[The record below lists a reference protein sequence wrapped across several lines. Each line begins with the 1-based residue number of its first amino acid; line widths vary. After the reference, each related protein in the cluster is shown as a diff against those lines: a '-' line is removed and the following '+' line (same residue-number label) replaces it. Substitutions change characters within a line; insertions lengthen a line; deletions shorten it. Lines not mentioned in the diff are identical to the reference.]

1 MSDIV
6 RTSLRTMRIAV
17 SIAALLGLLFALCA
31 PSRAENLS
39 PLELKIITTSEASL
53 YANMTLVMG
62 KTDAAL
68 IDVPFTRSD
77 AHRVVADILES
88 GKALK
93 FVYIT
98 HDHPDHFMSLEV
110 VADAFPDAR
119 LIAAPA
125 VVADIWRSLPAKLR
139 RWGPMLGA
147 NGPRRPVVPVAW
159 DQPAFQIEGRE
170 LRILGPMQ
178 GDHVHAT
185 AIYIPSLEAIVAG
198 DLVFENIHLWLGE
211 HTPARRKDWL
221 RSLDQLMALHPAI
234 VVAGHQLPG
243 DPQSPAALQ
252 FTRDYLLTFDRVAG
266 RPSPPASSPPRCR
279 PHFRRPRT
287 SSPRQAVLTVAHAW
301 QAFRFFRLC
310 VRRSAGWYPLGSA
323 EDCQGAPPAVS
334 RIRKT
339 STRAAARS

>member
-1 MSDIV
+1 MLVI
-6 RTSLRTMRIAV
+6 
-17 SIAALLGLLFALCA
+17 GA
-31 PSRAENLS
+31 PIRAEEQQ
-39 PLELKIITTSEASL
+39 PLKLQVITVSEASL

-88 GKALK
+88 GRTLK
-93 FVYIT
+93 YVYIT

-110 VADAFPDAR
+110 FADAFPDAH
-119 LIAAPA
+119 LITAPA
-125 VVADIWRSLPAKLR
+125 VVADIWRSLPTKLK

-159 DQPAFQIEGRE
+159 EEPSFQIEGYE

-185 AIYIPSLEAIVAG
+185 AIYIPSLQAIVAG

-221 RSLDQLMALHPAI
+221 RSLDQIIALHPAV

-252 FTRDYLLTFDRVAG
+252 FTRDYLVTFDRLAGKAKSSGEFAASMQAAFPQAKDVLGGFILSNSAKVAVG
-266 RPSPPASSPPRCR
+266 ETPP
-279 PHFRRPRT
+279 
-287 SSPRQAVLTVAHAW
+287 W
-301 QAFRFFRLC
+301 D
-310 VRRSAGWYPLGSA
+310 
-323 EDCQGAPPAVS
+323 E
-334 RIRKT
+334 
-339 STRAAARS
+339 

>member
-1 MSDIV
+1 MSDIF
-6 RTSLRTMRIAV
+6 RPSLRTLRIAV

-110 VADAFPDAR
+110 VADAFPDMR
-119 LIAAPA
+119 RIAAPA

-139 RWGPMLGA
+139 RWVTMPGA

-185 AIYIPSLEAIVAG
+185 AIYIPSLKAIVAG

-211 HTPARRKDWL
+211 HTPARRKDSGRD
-221 RSLDQLMALHPAI
+221 RSTSSWHCTRPSSSPAI
-234 VVAGHQLPG
+234 SCPVIPKAPQHCNLPG
-243 DPQSPAALQ
+243 T
-252 FTRDYLLTFDRVAG
+252 TRSHSIEWRG

-279 PHFRRPRT
+279 RHFRRLRT
-287 SSPRQAVLTVAHAW
+287 SSAASYSQIL
-301 QAFRFFRLC
+301 
-310 VRRSAGWYPLGSA
+310 
-323 EDCQGAPPAVS
+323 
-334 RIRKT
+334 RK
-339 STRAAARS
+339 

>member
-1 MSDIV
+1 MSDIFRRSQCTV
-6 RTSLRTMRIAV
+6 RIAV
-17 SIAALLGLLFALCA
+17 SSAALLGVLFALCA
-31 PSRAENLS
+31 PSRAAELP
-39 PLELKIITTSEASL
+39 PLKLQIITTSEASL

-77 AHRVVADILES
+77 AHRVVAEILES
-88 GKALK
+88 GKTLK

-110 VADAFPDAR
+110 LADAFPDAR
-119 LIAAPA
+119 LIATPA
-125 VVADIWRSLPAKLR
+125 VVADIWRSLPAKLK

-159 DQPAFQIEGRE
+159 DQPTFQLEGQE

-185 AIYIPSLEAIVAG
+185 AIYIPSLQAIVAG

-211 HTPARRKDWL
+211 HTAARRKDWL
-221 RSLDQLMALHPAI
+221 KSLDQLTALHPAV

-252 FTRDYLLTFDRVAG
+252 FTRDYLLTFDRLAGKTKSSGEFAASMQAAFPQARDVLGGFILPNSSKVAVG
-266 RPSPPASSPPRCR
+266 ETPP
-279 PHFRRPRT
+279 
-287 SSPRQAVLTVAHAW
+287 W
-301 QAFRFFRLC
+301 D
-310 VRRSAGWYPLGSA
+310 
-323 EDCQGAPPAVS
+323 E
-334 RIRKT
+334 
-339 STRAAARS
+339 

>member
-1 MSDIV
+1 MSK
-6 RTSLRTMRIAV
+6 IAT
-17 SIAALLGLLFALCA
+17 LLGLMLTVCA
-31 PSRAENLS
+31 PALAEEQQL
-39 PLELKIITTSEASL
+39 LKLRVITVSEASL

-77 AHRVVADILES
+77 AHRVVADILDS
-88 GKALK
+88 GKTLK
-93 FVYIT
+93 YVFIT

-110 VADAFPDAR
+110 FADAFPDAR

-125 VVADIWRSLPAKLR
+125 VVADIWRSLPAKLK

-159 DQPAFQIEGRE
+159 EQPSFQIEGQE

-185 AIYIPSLEAIVAG
+185 AIYIPSVQAIIAG

-221 RSLDQLMALHPAI
+221 RSLDQMIALHPTV

-252 FTRDYLLTFDRVAG
+252 FTRDYLVTFDRLAGKAKSSGELAASVQAAFPQAKDVLGGFILPNSSKVAVG
-266 RPSPPASSPPRCR
+266 ETPP
-279 PHFRRPRT
+279 
-287 SSPRQAVLTVAHAW
+287 W
-301 QAFRFFRLC
+301 D
-310 VRRSAGWYPLGSA
+310 
-323 EDCQGAPPAVS
+323 E
-334 RIRKT
+334 
-339 STRAAARS
+339 